1 MKLKEIQRTANQ
13 AWSPASRHPT
23 YLATG
28 TSAQQLDA
36 SFSTSAALEIFELD
50 FSDPS
55 LDMKLRGSFSTTN
68 RFHSLIWVDFG
79 AVIAGSSGVL
89 VGGGDNGAV
98 TLYNPIQILASEK
111 EAIVG
116 QCEKHTGPV
125 RTLDFN
131 PFKSNLL
138 ASGANDSEIYIW
150 DLNNFSNPMTPGA
163 KSQPLEDVSVVAWN
177 RQVQHILASAHPS
190 GKAVVWD
197 LRKNEPIIKISD
209 HSNRMHCSGMLWHP
223 EVATQLVLASEDDR
237 LPVIQIWD
245 LRFASSPL
253 KILENHTRG
262 ILSISW
268 SQADPELLLSS
279 AKDNRILCW
288 NPGTGEVIYELPTSS
303 QWCFD
308 VQWCPRN
315 PAILSAASFDGRIS
329 IYSVMG
335 GSLDAQGQGHVDK
348 VIYELPTSS
357 QWCFD
362 VQWCPR
368 NPAILSAASFDG
380 RISIYSV
387 MGGSRDAQGQGHV
400 DKISSS
406 FDAMD
411 PFGTGKSL
419 PPLQVPHKVAQAK
432 VILPLKKPPKWIRR
446 PVGASF
452 AFGGKLVTFENP
464 KPAQQQV
471 PQPIPRHVFISQVT
485 TETEFLQRS
494 SELQSALHTGSISS
508 YCQAKIQ
515 KAATDSEKNI
525 WSFLKVNFED
535 DARSKFLRLL
545 GYSKEELEKKIASC
559 LGKSLQPNGHGVD
572 ANDLAEK
579 MQILSA
585 QRSDESS
592 ATGDISS
599 SPTSSTQS
607 DFFSNLPND
616 KPKFQISTTTN
627 TDGLISQ
634 ALLVGNFEGAVD
646 LCLNDARFADA
657 IILAISGGEELLKKT
672 QQRYLAK
679 QKTSI
684 SMNKRLTNVHYVD
697 LQLVSSIVN
706 RNWTDIVQSCDLE
719 NWKEALAALLT
730 YARPEEFSEL
740 CGGMIKDPDL
750 QKFRD
755 LKYILGSRL
764 EREGEEMMC
773 LRACL
778 CYICSGNVEKL
789 VECWVLKNE
798 TSSPLAL
805 EDLVEKVMVL
815 RKSIEQLRGGDVA
828 TRSTVLA
835 EKLTQYA
842 NLLAAQG
849 SLAAAM
855 SYLPASSS
863 QLRDRLFH
871 AQGEAVAGQQPPS
884 FPYNRVQVGRGA
896 RPASTAVPTHQPG
909 HRTQQQGP
917 YEPAFRPQMQP
928 SGPPPVFTPQPTT
941 DSMPRSGMP
950 AISHGPPAGIFS
962 RPPYPQHPATASA
975 FPQPQPFS
983 QPGGPP
989 SGQAAFPTHPP
1000 FLASSLSGPE
1010 LFATQPSGLPSM
1022 PGSTMSGPTFRPAS
1036 VPSYQPSGPLP
1047 PSSQAA
1053 GLQSMF
1059 PGGARTPTM
1068 PASQPPTTYP
1078 LGPGYP
1084 HGGPGAPATKTFAA
1098 TSFPPP
1104 PTGSQE
1110 GWNDPPNVRG
1120 GTRKKKLHESY
1131 TPPAPITAPVMNL
1144 SMEHKA
1150 LHPQASLP
1158 QATIQVP
1165 PGAPIEANIQTL
1177 HQLPAEKIAKKEIPQ
1192 EHLVLK
1198 TTFDGLVQRCLLAAC
1213 DPQTKRK
1220 LDDASKRLEYLY
1232 DKLREQA
1239 VRVFCQYPFS

>member
-1 MKLKEIQRTANQ
+1 MHNWRYRVHRIQHTPTMKLKEIQRTANQ

-55 LDMKLRGSFSTTN
+55 LDMKLRGSLSTTN
-68 RFHSLIWVDFG
+68 RFHSLIWVNFG
-79 AVIAGSSGVL
+79 AVTAGSSGML

-98 TLYNPIQILASEK
+98 TLYNPTQILASEK

-253 KILENHTRG
+253 KLLENHTRG

-335 GSLDAQGQGHVDK
+335 GSLDAQGQG
-348 VIYELPTSS
+348 Y
-357 QWCFD
+357 
-362 VQWCPR
+362 
-368 NPAILSAASFDG
+368 
-380 RISIYSV
+380 
-387 MGGSRDAQGQGHV
+387 V

-411 PFGTGKSL
+411 PFGTGQSL
-419 PPLQVPHKVAQAK
+419 PPLQVPQKVAQTK
-432 VILPLKKPPKWIRR
+432 VILPLKKPPKWTRR

-452 AFGGKLVTFENP
+452 AFGGKLITFENS
-464 KPAQQQV
+464 KPAQEQV

-494 SELQSALHTGSISS
+494 SELQSALHTGSFSS

-515 KAATDSEKNI
+515 KAATESEENI

-535 DARSKFLRLL
+535 DARSKFLQLL

-559 LGKSLQPNGHGVD
+559 LGKSLQPNGNGVD

-579 MQILSA
+579 IQILSA

-592 ATGDISS
+592 AAGDTSS

-616 KPKFQISTTTN
+616 KPKFQISTTTD

-646 LCLNDARFADA
+646 LCFNNACFADA

-679 QKTSI
+679 QKTGI
-684 SMNKRLTNVHYVD
+684 SM
-697 LQLVSSIVN
+697 LVSSIVN

-740 CGGMIKDPDL
+740 CD
-750 QKFRD
+750 
-755 LKYILGSRL
+755 ILGSRL
-764 EREGEEMMC
+764 EREGEERMC
-773 LRACL
+773 LWACL
-778 CYICSGNVEKL
+778 CYICSGNIEKL

-863 QLRDRLFH
+863 QALIMQLRDRLFH
-871 AQGEAVAGQQPPS
+871 AQGEAVAGQQPPP
-884 FPYNRVQVGRGA
+884 FPYNRVQVGGGA
-896 RPASTAVPTHQPG
+896 RPVSTAAPVQQSG

-917 YEPAFRPQMQP
+917 YQPAFHPQMQP
-928 SGPPPVFTPQPTT
+928 SGRPPVFTPQPTST
-941 DSMPRSGMP
+941 DSVPHSGMP

-962 RPPYPQHPATASA
+962 RPPYPRHPATASA
-975 FPQPQPFS
+975 FSQPFS

-1000 FLASSLSGPE
+1000 CMASSLSGPE
-1010 LFATQPSGLPSM
+1010 SLAAQPSGLPSM
-1022 PGSTMSGPTFRPAS
+1022 PGPTMSGPTFRPPAS

-1053 GLQSMF
+1053 GLPPMF
-1059 PGGARTPTM
+1059 SGVARTPTSM

-1084 HGGPGAPATKTFAA
+1084 QGGPGAPAAKTFAA
-1098 TSFPPP
+1098 ASLPPP

-1120 GTRKKKLHESY
+1120 GPRKKKLHESY

-1150 LHPQASLP
+1150 LQPQASLP
-1158 QATIQVP
+1158 QETIQAP
-1165 PGAPIEANIQTL
+1165 PGAPKEANIQTL
-1177 HQLPAEKIAKKEIPQ
+1177 HQLPAEKIEKKEIPQ

-1198 TTFDGLVQRCLLAAC
+1198 TTFDGLLKSCLLAAG

-1232 DKLREQA
+1232 DKLREQTLTPNILGGLHEIGRCIEGRNYQQALA
-1239 VRVFCQYPFS
+1239 VHTQIVSSSNFSDISAFMPILKVVMTIANKLSI